1 MLRSSLLFLTAACG
15 FHPSA
20 AELPVDDSGTPPADA
35 PEVIA
40 DATPD
45 AGNNG
50 GGGGGGGGGSG
61 SGSGTE
67 MLPRDCGDALATG
80 TTTSGPVL
88 IDPDGTGGNA
98 PFTAYCDQ
106 TTAGGGWTLV
116 WVYGFTNYD
125 HFTFGTNAVSPRPT
139 WGIPATGGTP
149 TSTTIPS
156 SPTSTGALDFAKWA
170 SLGDEVMATSD
181 VNHWVKCQPGTGSV
195 VTKTEGT
202 LTCQMVK
209 VVVTGVCVTTVPSY
223 WGTSDPAGVGFY
235 TSATDNLA
243 TYYFYEGLTATTNWP
258 THDPCGHNA
267 ANQKDGVTN
276 PHGQIWV
283 RRR

>member
-1 MLRSSLLFLTAACG
+1 MLRSSLLVLTAACG
-15 FHPSA
+15 FHPTQGD
-20 AELPVDDSGTPPADA
+20 LPPGDGDVAIVDA
-35 PEVIA
+35 PT
-40 DATPD
+40 DAPPD
-45 AGNNG
+45 AMDNGG

-61 SGSGTE
+61 SGSNTPPP
-67 MLPRDCGDALATG
+67 LPRDCGDAFTAG
-80 TTTSGPVL
+80 MTTSGTTM
-88 IDPDGTGGNA
+88 IDPDGDGGNA

-106 TTAGGGWTLV
+106 TDAGGGWTLV

-125 HFTFGTNAVSPRPT
+125 HFNFGTNAVSPRPT
-139 WGIPATGGTP
+139 WGMPTTGTS

-181 VNHWVKCQPGTGSV
+181 VNNWVKCQPGTGSP

-209 VVVTGVCVTTVPSY
+209 IVVNMCTTTVPTY
-223 WGTSDPAGVGFY
+223 WGQSDPAGAGFY
-235 TSATDNLA
+235 TSSTDLLG
-243 TYYFYEGLTATTNWP
+243 TYYFYEGLTTTNNWP
-258 THDPCGHNA
+258 THDPCGHNGQ
-267 ANQKDGVTN
+267 NQKDGVPN
-276 PHGQIWV
+276 PHGQLWV